1 MLAFC
6 AMAHAIAHLCWRK
19 RGLFGVLLMILV
31 SAQIWLVPRIA
42 SRYLYVKQITPYWL
56 WAADWIMTV
65 FGALFLYQCCMSD
78 RAERFDN
85 ARMDGLGAF
94 GVFRWVVLPIV
105 RQILFVLALLSLL
118 ASGAIFLVQGVA
130 MQSIEAPLHVYA
142 PSFEVLLTSSALA
155 ALPLFAIFFL
165 AKKLLPPS
173 RSGAFQ
179 SAEE

>member
-94 GVFRWVVLPIV
+94 GVFRWSFSQSLGNIV
-105 RQILFVLALLSLL
+105 RARTSELFAVALYFLSK
-118 ASGAIFLVQGVA
+118 AGHAINRGAAAFLRAQFRGLGH
-130 MQSIEAPLHVYA
+130 I
-142 PSFEVLLTSSALA
+142 SALA